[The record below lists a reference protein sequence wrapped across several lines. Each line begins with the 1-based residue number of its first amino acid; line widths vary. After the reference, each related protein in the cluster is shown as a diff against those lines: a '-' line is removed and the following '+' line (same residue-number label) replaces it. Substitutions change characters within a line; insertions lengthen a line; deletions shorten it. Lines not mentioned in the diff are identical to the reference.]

1 MDLQCS
7 NVVTLPDGDGE
18 ITVPTMSFNVIYILS
33 HLYRHVF
40 TEGIGLR
47 QLIDYY
53 FVLVKSEERRV
64 KNLTALQRELKHL
77 GLWKFAGAVMYVLRH
92 WDYQRRK

>member
-1 MDLQCS
+1 MNLQCS
-7 NVVTLPDGDGE
+7 DVVTLPDGYGG
-18 ITVPTMSFNVIYILS
+18 ITVPTINFNIIYILS

-53 FVLVKSEERRV
+53 FVLVKSEESDGI
-64 KNLTALQRELKHL
+64 A
-77 GLWKFAGAVMYVLRH
+77 A
-92 WDYQRRK
+92 

>member
-1 MDLQCS
+1 MPM
-7 NVVTLPDGDGE
+7 T
-18 ITVPTMSFNVIYILS
+18 SFNVIYILS

-53 FVLVKSEERRV
+53 FVLVKSEESDGV
-64 KNLTALQRELKHL
+64 A
-77 GLWKFAGAVMYVLRH
+77 A
-92 WDYQRRK
+92 